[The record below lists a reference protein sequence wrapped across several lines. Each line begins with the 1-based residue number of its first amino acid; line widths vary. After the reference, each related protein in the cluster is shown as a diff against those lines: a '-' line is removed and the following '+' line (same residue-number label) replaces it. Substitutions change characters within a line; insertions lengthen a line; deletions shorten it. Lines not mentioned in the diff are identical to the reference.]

1 MSVIE
6 QLKTTDLA
14 SVIDEVVAR
23 GGKTANGDLYREL
36 IVSVLR
42 MAEDDAE
49 RGNIKIAHSA
59 LRELRYGFK
68 LFSQYKAVRK
78 ISVFGSARTRPE
90 EPSYRM
96 AIDFARRVVEE
107 GFMVITGGGPGIME
121 AAQAGAGGYN
131 SFGLNVMLPF
141 EQRANPYIA
150 DDPKLINFKYFFT
163 RKLFFVKE
171 SSGIA
176 LFPGGFGT
184 MDEGFE
190 ALTLIQT
197 GKTDLKPIVLVDVPE
212 SRYWQDWRDYVDE
225 HLEKRGLICEEDWSL
240 LKVCTGVEEAVSE
253 FANFYKN
260 FHSSRYVKDK
270 LVIRLNKKPTPDE
283 VAALNDEFSDI
294 VSGGHIIVAESLPEE
309 ANEPDIA
316 HMPRLVF
323 SFNRRNIGRLRQL
336 VNRLNQG
343 A

>member
-1 MSVIE
+1 MTIIDK
-6 QLKTTDLA
+6 LKKNDLA
-14 SVIDEVVAR
+14 AQIDALLQNA
-23 GGKTANGDLYREL
+23 GDTPNNDLYREL

-42 MAEDDAE
+42 MAEDNAE

-59 LRELRYGFK
+59 LREMRYAFK
-68 LFSQYKAVRK
+68 VFGQYKPVRK
-78 ISVFGSARTRPE
+78 ISIFGSARTHADE
-90 EPSYRM
+90 ASYKL
-96 AIDFARRVVEE
+96 AASFAERVVEE

-171 SSGIA
+171 SCGLV

-190 ALTLIQT
+190 AMTLIQT
-197 GKTDLKPIVLVDVPE
+197 GKADIKPVVLMDEPGSE
-212 SRYWQDWRDYVDE
+212 YWKDWREYVDE
-225 HLEKRGLICEEDWSL
+225 HLEKRGLISEEDWHL
-240 LKVCTGVEEAVSE
+240 LKITNDIEEAVGE
-253 FANFYKN
+253 FVRFYRN
-260 FHSSRYVKDK
+260 YHSSRYVRDK
-270 LVIRLNKKPTPDE
+270 LVLRLKHKPTPQQVE
-283 VAALNDEFSDI
+283 SLNDRYSDI
-294 VSGGHIIVAESLPEE
+294 VSDGHIIVLDSLPEE
-309 ANEPDIA
+309 QNEPDIA

-323 SFNRRNIGRLRQL
+323 AFNRKNMGRLRQL
-336 VNRLNQG
+336 IDELNG
-343 A
+343 MV